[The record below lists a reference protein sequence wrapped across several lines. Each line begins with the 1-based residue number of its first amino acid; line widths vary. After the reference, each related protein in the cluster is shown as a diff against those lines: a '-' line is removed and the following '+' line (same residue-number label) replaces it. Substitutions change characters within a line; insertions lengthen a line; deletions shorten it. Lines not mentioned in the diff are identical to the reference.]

1 MSSHQEVSVS
11 VRVNVTPAIY
21 ACQLSYDSS
30 VMVLRKV
37 VILWFAIAFLCRLR
51 SIATHRDHFVRRL
64 SVRPS
69 VCLSVCHIRRAV
81 FRRRHMHS
89 SECCHYFSWIDAT
102 VKAKLSLEDGGVYCF
117 WTCRSADRHVGRDVG
132 KSVSPKTAIYNW
144 RTRLKPIGFKLRTLI
159 TIRRWS
165 LSHGRLLG
173 HVKTIL
179 DFVVNGRGVSVK
191 KN

>member
-1 MSSHQEVSVS
+1 MSSHQEFIIL
-11 VRVNVTPAIY
+11 VRVNVSPALY

-37 VILWFAIAFLCRLR
+37 VILWFATSFFMNRCHGEGQASLQRWRVILL
-51 SIATHRDHFVRRL
+51 L
-64 SVRPS
+64 NMSVGES
-69 VCLSVCHIRRAV
+69 
-81 FRRRHMHS
+81 
-89 SECCHYFSWIDAT
+89 
-102 VKAKLSLEDGGVYCF
+102 
-117 WTCRSADRHVGRDVG
+117 VGRYVG

-165 LSHGRLLG
+165 LSLGMLVG

-179 DFVVNGRGVSVK
+179 DFVFDGKGRISVK